1 MATPLTASFK
11 FFFPPF
17 VPLLSQDSLIR
28 QTRVRF
34 AAPSDHAVDI
44 TPIEKG
50 GSERKFYRVRL
61 EQQSLILVKYNDQR
75 EENRHYVRIAE
86 VFDAL
91 GVRAPKIYFHD
102 EGEGL
107 IWMEDLG
114 ERDLWSYRD
123 EPWDV
128 RRPYYQSALEEVWR
142 LHDRGWDGLARFPF
156 TLQIEFN
163 AALYRWEQRYFF
175 ENCVGRYFDNL
186 GDEAKAAHLAALP
199 VWERLADKLAAWPR
213 VLVHRDFQ
221 SQNILIHE
229 EHAHLID
236 FQGLRP
242 GLAHYDLASL
252 LYDPYVRLTVDERA
266 ELVDF
271 YLGLGHRVDLGES
284 RAEFEEVYRLCA
296 VQRLMQALGA
306 YGFLGIVK
314 GRDAF
319 LAHIPAALASLRE
332 VVAAVPELTEFGAML
347 AGLPA

>member
-1 MATPLTASFK
+1 M
-11 FFFPPF
+11 
-17 VPLLSQDSLIR
+17 LSQDSLIR

-34 AAPSDHAVDI
+34 ATPSDDAVDI
-44 TPIEKG
+44 VPIEKG
-50 GSERKFYRVRL
+50 GSERRFYRVRL
-61 EQQSLILVKYNDQR
+61 AHQSLILVKYNDQR

-102 EGEGL
+102 ETEGL

-114 ERDLWSYRD
+114 ERDLWSYRED
-123 EPWDV
+123 AWEV

-142 LHDRGWDGLARFPF
+142 LHDRGWQGLARFPF

-175 ENCVGRYFDNL
+175 ENCLGRYFGGLHDPATVA
-186 GDEAKAAHLAALP
+186 DLAASP
-199 VWERLADKLAAWPR
+199 VWERFADKLAAWPR

-252 LYDPYVRLTVDERA
+252 LYDPYVRLTADERR
-266 ELVDF
+266 ESLDY
-271 YLGLGHRVDLGES
+271 YLSLGRRNDLGET
-284 RAEFEEVYRLCA
+284 RAEFDAIYRLCA

-306 YGFLGIVK
+306 YGFLGLVK
-314 GRDAF
+314 GKSAF
-319 LAHIPAALASLRE
+319 LAHVSPALASLRE
-332 VVAAVPELTEFGAML
+332 VTADVPELAEFHAL
-347 AGLPA
+347 LTGLPA

>member
-1 MATPLTASFK
+1 M
-11 FFFPPF
+11 
-17 VPLLSQDSLIR
+17 LSQESLIR

-34 AAPSDHAVDI
+34 AALSDDETVDI

-61 EQQSLILVKYNDQR
+61 ENQSLILVKYNDQR

-102 EGEGL
+102 EKEGL

-114 ERDLWSYRD
+114 ERDLWSFRD
-123 EPWDV
+123 ESWEV

-142 LHDRGWDGLARFPF
+142 LHERGWDGLARFPF

-163 AALYRWEQRYFF
+163 TALYRWEQKYFF
-175 ENCVGRYFDNL
+175 ENCIGRYFDNL
-186 GDEAKAAHLAALP
+186 GDEAKATHIAALP
-199 VWERLADKLAAWPR
+199 VWEQMADKLAAWPR

-252 LYDPYVRLTVDERA
+252 LYDPYVRLTAEERA

-271 YLGLGHRVDLGES
+271 YLGLGRRLDLGES
-284 RAEFEEVYRLCA
+284 RVEFDEIYRLCA

-314 GRDAF
+314 GRDMF
-319 LAHIPAALASLRE
+319 LAHIPAALESLRE
-332 VVAAVPELTEFGAML
+332 VVADVPDLAEFGAML

>member
-1 MATPLTASFK
+1 M
-11 FFFPPF
+11 
-17 VPLLSQDSLIR
+17 LSQDSLIR

-34 AAPSDHAVDI
+34 AALSEDEAVDI

-61 EQQSLILVKYNDQR
+61 ENQSLILVKYNDQR

-102 EGEGL
+102 EKEGL

-114 ERDLWSYRD
+114 ERDLWSFRD
-123 EPWDV
+123 DPWEV

-142 LHDRGWDGLARFPF
+142 LHERGWDGLARFPF

-175 ENCVGRYFDNL
+175 ENCIGRYFDNL
-186 GDEAKAAHLAALP
+186 GDEAKAARLAALP
-199 VWERLADKLAAWPR
+199 VWERIADKLSAWPR

-252 LYDPYVRLTVDERA
+252 LYDPYVRLTADERA

-271 YLGLGHRVDLGES
+271 YLGLGRRLDLGEN
-284 RAEFEEVYRLCA
+284 RAEFDEIYRLCA

-332 VVAAVPELTEFGAML
+332 VVAGVPELEEFSAML

>member
-1 MATPLTASFK
+1 M
-11 FFFPPF
+11 
-17 VPLLSQDSLIR
+17 LSQDSLIR

-34 AAPSDHAVDI
+34 AAPSDDAVNI

-61 EQQSLILVKYNDQR
+61 EHQSLILVKYNDQR

-102 EGEGL
+102 DKEGL

-123 EPWDV
+123 EPWGV
-128 RRPYYQSALEEVWR
+128 RRTYYQSALEEVWR

-163 AALYRWEQRYFF
+163 ATLYRWEQRYFF
-175 ENCVGRYFDNL
+175 ENCVGKYFDNL
-186 GDEAKAAHLAALP
+186 HDEAKATGLAALP

-252 LYDPYVRLTVDERA
+252 LYDPYVRLTAGERA

-271 YLGLGHRVDLGES
+271 YLGLGHRTDLGES
-284 RAEFEEVYRLCA
+284 RAEFEEIYRLCA

-332 VVAAVPELTEFGAML
+332 VVAAVPELAEFGAML

>member
-1 MATPLTASFK
+1 M
-11 FFFPPF
+11 
-17 VPLLSQDSLIR
+17 LSQDSLIR

-34 AAPSDHAVDI
+34 ATPSEDAVDI
-44 TPIEKG
+44 VPIEKG

-61 EQQSLILVKYNDQR
+61 EQQSLILVKYNDLR

-86 VFDAL
+86 VFGAL
-91 GVRAPKIYFHD
+91 GVRAPKIFFHD
-102 EGEGL
+102 EAEGL

-114 ERDLWSYRD
+114 ERDLWSYRE
-123 EPWDV
+123 EPWEV

-142 LHDRGWDGLARFPF
+142 LHDRGWKGLARFPF

-163 AALYRWEQRYFF
+163 SALYRWEQKYFF
-175 ENCVGRYFDNL
+175 ENCLGRYFADVH
-186 GDEAKAAHLAALP
+186 DPAKVARLAGSP
-199 VWERLADKLAAWPR
+199 VWEAIAEKLAAWPR

-252 LYDPYVRLTVDERA
+252 LYDPYVRLTGAERG
-266 ELVDF
+266 ELRDF
-271 YLGLGHRVDLGES
+271 YLALGHRSDLGET
-284 RAEFEEVYRLCA
+284 RAEFDEIYRLCA

-306 YGFLGIVK
+306 YGYLGLVK
-314 GRDAF
+314 GRDQF
-319 LAHIPAALASLRE
+319 LGHVPAALASLRE
-332 VVAAVPELTEFGAML
+332 VAGGVPELEEFCALL